1 MFKQLEQFR
10 RSILIF
16 FGVELLLIILSF
28 VYFDSLLNLIFV
40 VLLILNGIFLLSS
53 FILFYQQ
60 LKSRTLS
67 IQRVLGKEAA
77 DGFVYGGI
85 GLVAFN
91 KNFEITW
98 LNELFSDKQLEYVG
112 EKLTTWLNELHPLL
126 RNKSDVVYVTLEDRY
141 YRVKR
146 STEGQMLFFKDITEL
161 RNVSTSYHDN
171 KIVLGLIHFDNYE
184 EETAYEDEQKIA
196 TIDLQLRQPVVNWA
210 KENGIYLRRIRS
222 DRFLLVL
229 SEKIFN
235 KLQAEGFSILGQ
247 IRRNSNKYDLSI
259 TLSMAFAL
267 GTDDLIK
274 LDEMSNRAL
283 ELSQGRGGDQVAV
296 KVDGEDI
303 RYYGGGS
310 EAQEKGSKVRVRVLS
325 QTLRELIIRVN
336 NVIIVGHKT
345 MDFDCFGAAIGI
357 SRIVQNLKKPVS
369 IVTYS
374 GGIEKKL
381 NQAIE
386 LYQDDLSS
394 LHTLIDEDRALS
406 ELKQD
411 TLVIL
416 VDHHNKSQTNASRVI
431 EKASKIA
438 IIDHHRRTQDFEF
451 NPIFAYIETS
461 SSSTSEMVAEFFV
474 YQSSQI
480 ELTDIEATI
489 MFTGILIDTNHF
501 SQRTGSRTFETAAHL
516 RSLGADPAEADNL
529 LKEDF
534 GEFDLRTDVLNRA
547 RKVGNYIVA
556 PYEDQVLSRAMI
568 SQVANNLLKIQG
580 VEASFVISPLNDDR
594 VGISARS
601 KGNINVQVIMED
613 MGGGGH
619 FSMAA
624 VQKENTSVAAMTQEL
639 EEIILK
645 REQMEA

>member
-10 RSILIF
+10 RTILIF
-16 FGVELLLIILSF
+16 FVVELFLIVLSY
-28 VYFDSLLNLIFV
+28 VYFDSLLNLVFI

-325 QTLRELIIRVN
+325 QTLRELIIRAN

-416 VDHHNKSQTNASRVI
+416 VDHHNKSQTNAPKVI
-431 EKASKIA
+431 EKANKIA

-534 GEFDLRTDVLNRA
+534 SEFDLRTDVLNRA

>member
-247 IRRNSNKYDLSI
+247 IRHNSNKYDLSI

-325 QTLRELIIRVN
+325 QTLRELIIRAS

>member
-28 VYFDSLLNLIFV
+28 VYFDSLLNLVFV

-325 QTLRELIIRVN
+325 QTLRELIIRAN

-406 ELKQD
+406 ELEQD

>member
-1 MFKQLEQFR
+1 MFKQFEQFR

-325 QTLRELIIRVN
+325 QTLRELIIRAN

>member
-247 IRRNSNKYDLSI
+247 IRHNSNKYDLSI

-325 QTLRELIIRVN
+325 QTLRELIIRAN

>member
-28 VYFDSLLNLIFV
+28 VYFDSLLNLVFV

-325 QTLRELIIRVN
+325 QTLRELIIRAN

>member
-325 QTLRELIIRVN
+325 QTLRELIIRAN

>member
-1 MFKQLEQFR
+1 
-10 RSILIF
+10 
-16 FGVELLLIILSF
+16 
-28 VYFDSLLNLIFV
+28 
-40 VLLILNGIFLLSS
+40 
-53 FILFYQQ
+53 
-60 LKSRTLS
+60 
-67 IQRVLGKEAA
+67 
-77 DGFVYGGI
+77 
-85 GLVAFN
+85 
-91 KNFEITW
+91 
-98 LNELFSDKQLEYVG
+98 
-112 EKLTTWLNELHPLL
+112 
-126 RNKSDVVYVTLEDRY
+126 
-141 YRVKR
+141 
-146 STEGQMLFFKDITEL
+146 
-161 RNVSTSYHDN
+161 
-171 KIVLGLIHFDNYE
+171 
-184 EETAYEDEQKIA
+184 
-196 TIDLQLRQPVVNWA
+196 
-210 KENGIYLRRIRS
+210 
-222 DRFLLVL
+222 
-229 SEKIFN
+229 
-235 KLQAEGFSILGQ
+235 
-247 IRRNSNKYDLSI
+247 
-259 TLSMAFAL
+259 MAFAL

-325 QTLRELIIRVN
+325 QTLRELIIRAN